1 MIDDVVSP
9 IVEPDAIHLV
19 VLTGMSGGG
28 KTVALR
34 ALEDLERKGG
44 LLTRETDEGN
54 DWLLLT
60 PAGAEEAGVAGVQAA
75 SPPIGSRSGSV
86 NG

>member
-1 MIDDVVSP
+1 VIDEVMSP

-34 ALEDLERKGG
+34 ALEDL
-44 LLTRETDEGN
+44 
-54 DWLLLT
+54 
-60 PAGAEEAGVAGVQAA
+60 
-75 SPPIGSRSGSV
+75 
-86 NG
+86 